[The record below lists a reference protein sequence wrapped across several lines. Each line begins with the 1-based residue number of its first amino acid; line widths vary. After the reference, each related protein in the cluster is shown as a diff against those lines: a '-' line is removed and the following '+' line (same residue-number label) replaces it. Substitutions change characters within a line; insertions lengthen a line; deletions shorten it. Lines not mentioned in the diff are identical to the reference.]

1 MTRLF
6 DPSEGIGLS
15 VLRQPMGASDYARD
29 FYSYNDMPEGETDV
43 ELEQFSIAHDEEDII
58 PLLQEALR
66 LNPDV
71 KLMGSP
77 WSPPG
82 WMKTSGSMIGG
93 ELKPE
98 YYSVYANYFVRYIQ
112 GYEANGR
119 QSMQSR
125 RKMRHCTRLVIIP
138 ACSCA
143 RGAKRFHQESSE
155 AAIREERYRY
165 ENPLL

>member
-71 KLMGSP
+71 KLMGS
-77 WSPPG
+77 
-82 WMKTSGSMIGG
+82 
-93 ELKPE
+93 
-98 YYSVYANYFVRYIQ
+98 
-112 GYEANGR
+112 
-119 QSMQSR
+119 
-125 RKMRHCTRLVIIP
+125 
-138 ACSCA
+138 
-143 RGAKRFHQESSE
+143 RGARL
-155 AAIREERYRY
+155 AG
-165 ENPLL
+165 